1 MSWGLHAV
9 SANGDWNELYRFL
22 KNQTISDKNQTRKKI
37 LPTDQ
42 LHYKDFL
49 DFTVVFINFSH
60 EHKYLLDYSA

>member
-22 KNQTISDKNQTRKKI
+22 KNQTIGDKNQTWQKI

-42 LHYKDFL
+42 LLSKDFL
-49 DFTVVFINFSH
+49 D
-60 EHKYLLDYSA
+60 